1 MKHLPK
7 SAPILTIISVLSLL
21 LLAGCAD
28 TKWPSWLTGEPDDR
42 VLNAPRVVGAPP
54 SLHDTA
60 WPNLASVP
68 EKPKD
73 FSTFADRKVQI
84 KQLSTDKTESQEAKE
99 RIENE
104 PLPQPLPPMPAPAP
118 SQILV
123 PPPNTLPGY

>member
-21 LLAGCAD
+21 LLTGCAE
-28 TKWPSWLTGEPDDR
+28 TKWPSWLTGEPDDS

-54 SLHDTA
+54 SLHDTS

-73 FSTFADRKVQI
+73 FSTSAARRAHI
-84 KQLSTDKTESQEAKE
+84 KQLNTDKTEAQEAKD
-99 RIENE
+99 RLENE
-104 PLPQPLPPMPAPAP
+104 PMPSTLPPSPTLAPP
-118 SQILV
+118 QTLV
-123 PPPNTLPGY
+123 PPSDATLR